1 MSTETTTPTTLQGEI
16 MNITDLPILEAM
28 PYDSPEVEG
37 FRATIYIR
45 RRRTEEDTVICT
57 YEGRFLRVAAG
68 VLTAWEWVIW
78 VPKGGRKGA
87 WRGFCDIEAVEGISP
102 NWYGEGD
109 L

>member
-1 MSTETTTPTTLQGEI
+1 MRTET

-37 FRATIYIR
+37 IRATVYMLR
-45 RRRTEEDTVICT
+45 RRDHQDTTVCAW
-57 YEGRFLRVAAG
+57 EGRFLRVAAN
-68 VLTAWEWVIW
+68 VLTSGEWIIW

-87 WRGFCDIEAVEGISP
+87 WRGLCPIEAAVEINP